1 MSRTR
6 NVKLNIYSGV
16 TNQIIVNVL
25 QFVNRTVFIWYLNEN
40 YLGINGLF
48 TSVLSTLS
56 LAELGIG
63 SAIGFSLYKP
73 LATRDIPKIQAL
85 MTLYKKA
92 YRIIGA
98 AVCAIGIALIPF
110 LDKIVNFDQGVDI
123 NYYFVYVLFLFDTV
137 ISYLFFAYR
146 AAIITTDQK
155 EYTIVKYKIL
165 NTIVASVVQ
174 IATLMIFHNYY
185 IYLVI
190 PIATKILQNV
200 LISIKAGKMYPY
212 IDEKHSNKLSKTEK
226 KTIFKNVYALA
237 VTKIGTVVYFSGD
250 NIVISAFVGTVYTG
264 IYSNYLIILNTL
276 RTFINIVFGAF
287 SSSVG
292 NLNAIETTE
301 HKKTVFK
308 RMLLINVCIYGF
320 CAVALNQLYN
330 PFIKI
335 WIGDK
340 YLFDEHI
347 KTCIVFMFFITG
359 LCHTVTVFKDA
370 CGIFWQ
376 TRYRELASAVLNIIL
391 SIIFVKLWGIMGV
404 FIATIIS
411 YILVIIPIDPRILYR
426 EVFGEKAWRY
436 YLWLLSS
443 FIKIVVIMVIV
454 KLACMPFQNMH
465 IKGFIIQAVIVLILT
480 SGLLILTNIK
490 NNEISYFKEL
500 LTDRFKKKN

>member
-6 NVKLNIYSGV
+6 NVKLNIYSGI

-25 QFVNRTVFIWYLNEN
+25 QFVNRTIFIWYLNEN

-48 TSVLSTLS
+48 TSVLSALS

-73 LATRDIPKIQAL
+73 LAEKDVPKIQAL

-98 AVCAIGIALIPF
+98 AVCVIGLALIPF
-110 LDKIVNFDQGVDI
+110 LDKIVNFDYSVDI
-123 NYYFVYVLFLFDTV
+123 NYYLVYILFLFDTV

-165 NTIVASVVQ
+165 NTVVASLAQ
-174 IATLMIFHNYY
+174 IGTLVIFKNYY
-185 IYLVI
+185 IYLII
-190 PIATKILQNV
+190 PIATKILQNI

-212 IDEKHSNKLSKTEK
+212 IDEKHNNKLTEKEK

-237 VTKIGTVVYFSGD
+237 VTKIGTVVYYSGD
-250 NIVISAFVGTVYTG
+250 SIVISAFVGTVYTG

-276 RTFINIVFGAF
+276 RTFINIIFGAF

-301 HKKTVFK
+301 KKKLVFK
-308 RMLLINVCIYGF
+308 RMLLINVWIYGF
-320 CAVALNQLYN
+320 CAIALNQLFN
-330 PFIKI
+330 PFIKL
-335 WIGDK
+335 WIGEK
-340 YLFDEHI
+340 YLFDE
-347 KTCIVFMFFITG
+347 KTKVCIVMMFFITG
-359 LCHTVTVFKDA
+359 LCHTVTVFKDS

-376 TRYRELASAVLNIIL
+376 TRYRELASAITNIVL
-391 SIIFVKLWGIMGV
+391 SIIFVQFWGILGV
-404 FIATIIS
+404 FVATVIAYVLIIM
-411 YILVIIPIDPRILYR
+411 PIDPRILYR
-426 EVFGEKAWRY
+426 EVFHEKAWRY
-436 YLWLLSS
+436 YGWLVAST
-443 FIKIVVIMVIV
+443 IKVVAIMIIIH
-454 KLACMPFQNMH
+454 LLCIPFSEGW
-465 IKGFIIQAVIVLILT
+465 KGFIVQVLIVLVM
-480 SGLLILTNIK
+480 SNVLLLVTNIMSK
-490 NNEISYFKEL
+490 EILYFKEL
-500 LTDRFKKKN
+500 ILSKFKK